1 MICRIIYDSFRFQLK
16 LIYLF
21 QYDDG
26 FHVRTSVS
34 FRAHHVAAFE
44 GMLVSGLCDSLC
56 KRIGVTSEIRLTL
69 LLATFFLA
77 TVAARKEK
85 GSVYMNLGVGTW
97 DLDLEI

>member
-1 MICRIIYDSFRFQLK
+1 MCRIIYDSFRFLLK

-26 FHVRTSVS
+26 FRVRTSAS

-44 GMLVSGLCDSLC
+44 GMLVSGLCDSIC

-77 TVAARKEK
+77 SVAARKKK
-85 GSVYMNLGVGTW
+85 GSVYLNLSAGTW